1 MRVLGLA
8 VAGMLALIAP
18 ITGHAV
24 PLAPSMEQLA
34 PAPGIVPVRGGRG
47 SGLAR
52 LVPDYWS
59 EWRGE

>member
-24 PLAPSMEQLA
+24 PL
-34 PAPGIVPVRGGRG
+34 
-47 SGLAR
+47 
-52 LVPDYWS
+52 
-59 EWRGE
+59 